1 MRSSQLHAHDANQS
15 FTSLYLKHFENVRE
29 VSNKRAPTVK
39 PLLVNPSVKNPKHA
53 AVLQENGIDYDNPL
67 EPQAVALRRAERI
80 AQEKKKQQSAAVSVG
95 VI

>member
-1 MRSSQLHAHDANQS
+1 MRTAQLYSQDANQS

-53 AVLQENGIDYDNPL
+53 AVLQDNGIDYDNPL
-67 EPQAVALRRAERI
+67 EPQAVAHRRAERI
-80 AQEKKKQQSAAVSVG
+80 ALEKKKQSTTVSY
-95 VI
+95 